1 MVNAHSLRPLLC
13 GVLLASCQTTK
24 PYAPPAQPAVVDKV
38 EVEVRTFQG
47 RPEAF
52 ALVEGSLS
60 TSAAQ
65 LVDSRQS
72 RDGNRLYLEVLEQTP
87 RGAALTGAITDS
99 PSFKTK
105 VPLELLGLMP
115 GDYVLSTN
123 GIETPITV
131 PAIRAEALSGETLA
145 STPVPTEQ
153 PVDEFIAIE
162 DSSFIEPRYSSEIAD
177 PE

>member
-1 MVNAHSLRPLLC
+1 MNAQFLRPLLC

-24 PYAPPAQPAVVDKV
+24 PYAPPAQPAVVDSV

-52 ALVEGSLS
+52 AIVEGSLS

-87 RGAALTGAITDS
+87 RGATLAGAITDS
-99 PSFKTK
+99 PTFKTK

-115 GDYVLSTN
+115 GDYILSTN
-123 GIETPITV
+123 GIETPISV
-131 PAIRAEALSGETLA
+131 PGIRAEAFSGETLA
-145 STPVPTEQ
+145 SAIVPAEEI
-153 PVDEFIAIE
+153 VDEFIAIE
-162 DSSFIEPRYSSEIAD
+162 DSSFIEPQYSGGIPD

>member
-1 MVNAHSLRPLLC
+1 MVNAQFLRSLLC
-13 GVLLASCQTTK
+13 GVLLSSCQTTK
-24 PYAPPAQPAVVDKV
+24 PYAPPAQPAVVDTV

-52 ALVEGSLS
+52 AMVEGSLS

-87 RGAALTGAITDS
+87 RGAALTGGITDS
-99 PSFKTK
+99 PTFKTK

-131 PAIRAEALSGETLA
+131 PGIRAEAFSGDMPA
-145 STPVPTEQ
+145 SALLPAEQ
-153 PVDEFIAIE
+153 TIDEFIAIE
-162 DSSFIEPRYSSEIAD
+162 DSSFIEPQYSGEIPV